1 MFLKA
6 AFDWVPHVTAA
17 RFYFLDVDKT
27 SINVT
32 ISLGCRVVAG
42 RRLYSGFKNV
52 IFNVQNPEN
61 VRVFFHFFQGLALLE
76 PYISIIIGFK
86 RKVASV
92 RGNSRT
98 SKMNGIGTLRRQNFP
113 RWREVIYSLLCFVTK
128 ILLLRKVIIIVY

>member
-6 AFDWVPHVTAA
+6 AFDWFPYVSVAT
-17 RFYFLDVDKT
+17 FYFPDVDKT

-42 RRLYSGFKNV
+42 RRLYCGFKNV

-61 VRVFFHFFQGLALLE
+61 VRFFFHFFEDFALLE

-98 SKMNGIGTLRRQNFP
+98 SKMHGIRTLRRQNFP
-113 RWREVIYSLLCFVTK
+113 R
-128 ILLLRKVIIIVY
+128 